1 MPAAPLAL
9 QAFTPGRGEAGELRR
24 SAPRSVPDRQAA
36 RLDVPATLRSML
48 GRGAAVP
55 TRDDFRAPV
64 PAEDGGRRVLFVAD
78 ASGSVGVSGRMG
90 ALKGALLDALAGQG
104 GRDRVALV
112 TFRGTGASVL
122 LDWTTDAAQA
132 EAAVRAAPTGGRTP
146 LAHALNLAADLL
158 AGVRGAE
165 LVLLTDGRANV
176 PLTPGSDAWADALH
190 AAQRLRGIPALVV
203 DTEAGRVRLGRAAQ
217 LAGVLDA
224 RVQTLEPA

>member
-1 MPAAPLAL
+1 
-9 QAFTPGRGEAGELRR
+9 
-24 SAPRSVPDRQAA
+24 VPDPQAT
-36 RLDVPATLRSML
+36 RLDVPATLRAAL

-55 TRDDFRAPV
+55 TRDDFRTPV
-64 PAEDGGRRVLFVAD
+64 PTEEGGRRVLFVAD

-90 ALKGALLDALAGQG
+90 ALKGALLDALSSQG

-112 TFRGTGASVL
+112 TFRGTGAVTL
-122 LDWTTDAAQA
+122 LNWTTDAAEA

-146 LAHALNLAADLL
+146 LAHALVLTAELL

-176 PLTPGSDAWADALH
+176 PLSPGSDAWADALH
-190 AAQRLRGIPALVV
+190 AAERLRGLPTLVV

-217 LAGVLDA
+217 LAGVLGA
-224 RVQTLEPA
+224 RLQTLEPA